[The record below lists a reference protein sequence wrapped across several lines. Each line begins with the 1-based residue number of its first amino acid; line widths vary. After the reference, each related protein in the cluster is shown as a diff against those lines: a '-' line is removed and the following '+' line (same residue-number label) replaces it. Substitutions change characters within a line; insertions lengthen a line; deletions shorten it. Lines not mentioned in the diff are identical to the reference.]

1 MELNRF
7 AMLDFYGLTVKMNI
21 LLKHSKF
28 PSFNNIK
35 YKDIEPAL
43 DKILSDNR
51 IQLSKLLENK
61 KFTWQ
66 NLIVPIEEM
75 DDRLNKM
82 WSPISHLNSVM
93 DTTEL
98 REIYNRCLPKLVKY
112 HTEISHNT
120 KLYNAIKSIAA
131 STSFKK
137 LNKIQR
143 RIIKHEIRNF
153 KLAGVALNKK
163 NKATFAVLQQQLAN
177 LTTRFS
183 ENVMDATRSWYC
195 HITDKKLLSGLPQ
208 HIIAAA
214 KNEAKK
220 RKIKGWVLTLDF
232 PVYHA
237 VMTYADNRALR
248 KKIYRAYVTRASEQ
262 KPGKK
267 KFDNSEI
274 MQEILQIRLK
284 LAALLG
290 FKNFA
295 QYSLATKM
303 AKNTRQVT
311 IFLAKLAERTLP
323 YAKKEMQ
330 QLKRFA
336 REKYKINKLEAH
348 DISYY
353 SEKLRKQ
360 NYAITQEEL
369 RPYFVEENVL
379 KGLFIIVEKLFDYKI
394 KSRKNKN
401 IWHKDVKYYE
411 IIKNHKV
418 VAGFYVDLYARS
430 HKRSGAWMDE
440 CRVRWKLPNKR
451 VQLPVAY
458 LTCNFSKPSK
468 NKPSLLTHDEVIT
481 LFHEFGH
488 CLQHLL
494 TKVDYPEVSGING
507 VEWDA
512 VELASQFME
521 NFAWQKEG
529 LDLTARHYKNKKKL
543 PQKLY
548 QKLIASKNF
557 HAAMQMM
564 RQLEFALFD
573 FHLHQ
578 EFNPKR
584 KHQIQTVLN
593 QVRKKVSVILTP
605 AFNRFQHSF
614 LHIFAGSYAAGYYS
628 YKWAEV
634 LSADAFAKFEE
645 SGIFNRKTGRKF
657 LTGILEKGGSEDAM
671 ELFKKFRGRK
681 PKIDSLLKSCG
692 LT

>member
-1 MELNRF
+1 
-7 AMLDFYGLTVKMNI
+7 MNI
-21 LLKHSKF
+21 LLKKHKF
-28 PSFNNIK
+28 PPFNAIK

-43 DKILSDNR
+43 DKILTDNR
-51 IQLSKLLENK
+51 AQLVKLLKNK
-61 KFTWQ
+61 KFTWK

-75 DDRLNKM
+75 DDCLDKT
-82 WSPISHLNSVM
+82 WSPISHLTSVM
-93 DTTEL
+93 DSTEL
-98 REIYNRCLPKLVKY
+98 RAIYNRCLPKLVKY

-120 KLYNAIKSIAA
+120 KLYNAIKSIAN
-131 STSFKK
+131 SKSFKK

-143 RIIKHEIRNF
+143 RIIKREIRNF

-163 NKATFAVLQQQLAN
+163 DKEKFAVLQQQLAN
-177 LTTRFS
+177 LTTKFS

-195 HITDKKLLSGLPQ
+195 HITNKKLLSGLPQ
-208 HIIAAA
+208 HIITAA
-214 KNEAKK
+214 KSEAKNK
-220 RKIKGWVLTLDF
+220 KVQGWVLTLDF
-232 PVYHA
+232 PVYYA
-237 VMTYADNRALR
+237 VMTYADNRVLR
-248 KKIYRAYVTRASEQ
+248 KKMYHAYVTRASDQ
-262 KPGKK
+262 KPSRK
-267 KFDNSEI
+267 KFDNTEI
-274 MQEILQIRLK
+274 MQEILQIKLK
-284 LAALLG
+284 LSKLLG

-295 QYSLATKM
+295 QYSIATKM
-303 AKNTRQVT
+303 AKNTKQVMN
-311 IFLAKLAERTLP
+311 FLTKLAERTFS

-330 QLKRFA
+330 QLKQFA
-336 REKYKINKLEAH
+336 RNKYKITKLEAW

-369 RPYFVEENVL
+369 RPYFVEENAL
-379 KGLFIIVEKLFDYKI
+379 QGLFIIVEKLFGYKI
-394 KSRKNKN
+394 KLYKNKN

-411 IIKNHKV
+411 IIRNNKV
-418 VAGFYVDLYARS
+418 VAGFYVDLYARA

-440 CRVRWKLPNKR
+440 CRVRRKLSNKKI
-451 VQLPVAY
+451 QLPMAY
-458 LTCNFSKPSK
+458 LTCNFSKPPK
-468 NKPSLLTHDEVIT
+468 NKPSLLTHDEVVT

-529 LDLTARHYKNKKKL
+529 LDLIAKHYKTKKKL
-543 PQKLY
+543 PRKLY
-548 QKLIASKNF
+548 KKLIASKNF

-573 FHLHQ
+573 FRLHQ
-578 EFNPKR
+578 EFNPQK
-584 KHQIQTVLN
+584 KNQIQTILN
-593 QVRKKVSVILTP
+593 QVRKKVSVVPTP

-614 LHIFAGSYAAGYYS
+614 SHIFAGGYAAGYYS

-645 SGIFNRKTGRKF
+645 TGIFNRKTGRDF
-657 LTGILEKGGSEDAM
+657 LTCILEKGGSEDAM

-681 PKIDSLLKSCG
+681 PKIDALLKSCG
-692 LT
+692 LV